1 MADQF
6 SVYFGF
12 VLSLA
17 SFRATVSYVILGM
30 KNMVNFSLLVLA
42 YRNNNKSRKSVLVSY
57 SKKLISHRQFLWSI
71 IPVFPPGKIKINFLV
86 R

>member
-57 SKKLISHRQFLWSI
+57 SKK
-71 IPVFPPGKIKINFLV
+71 INFSPTIFVVNYSSVPPRKKLKLTFW
-86 R
+86 